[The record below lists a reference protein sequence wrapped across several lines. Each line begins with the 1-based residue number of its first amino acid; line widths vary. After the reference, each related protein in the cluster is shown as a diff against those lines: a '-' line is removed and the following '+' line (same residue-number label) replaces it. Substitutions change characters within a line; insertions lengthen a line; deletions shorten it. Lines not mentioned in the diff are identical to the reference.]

1 MGVVAAACATAC
13 DVGAPLDVPYA
24 RGLAVHMV
32 ASNVGTN
39 TPLQVGQPIEL
50 AFDRLLLPITVTRQT
65 FILVDEAAASVP
77 ITFAIAYDPVARVVT
92 LNPEQAL
99 LAAHTYDVSIQSPE
113 NPTDSTGLHAIDGAT
128 MDPDTG
134 KYPRTITF
142 EVVAAT
148 GTPPAT
154 CNGIVGPCM
163 SFCTDILPIF
173 SPTGCAGGVCH
184 SGVVFEHGSPIA
196 AGLAL
201 VGLDSPA
208 PPNPSTAQLVQ
219 ATAINRLSIESTQ
232 GASSEPGPPSF
243 HFGQDMPIIDTTTVT
258 DPNTLAPVGPT
269 GSGDPGN
276 SFLMYKVLMATP
288 STSDGGVPDGGP
300 PPVMA
305 YPLTWP
311 GGAPGEV
318 PALSTAE
325 QATLAAYIPGREMP
339 LALQL
344 NATVNNGLT
353 MDQLERLSLWI
364 AQGAPL
370 ANCP

>member
-1 MGVVAAACATAC
+1 
-13 DVGAPLDVPYA
+13 VGAPVDVQYA
-24 RGLAVHMV
+24 RGLPVHI
-32 ASNVGTN
+32 ATSNIGTN
-39 TPLQVGQPIEL
+39 TPLQAGQPIEV

-65 FILVDEAAASVP
+65 FILVDEADMSVA

-92 LNPEQAL
+92 LTPEQPL
-99 LAAHTYDVSIQSPE
+99 SVGHTYQVSILSPS

-128 MDPDTG
+128 MDPNT
-134 KYPRTITF
+134 PRMIAF
-142 EVVAAT
+142 QVVAAT
-148 GTPPAT
+148 GTLPAT

-163 SFCTDILPIF
+163 SFCTDILPIVT
-173 SPTGCAGGVCH
+173 SCIGGVCH
-184 SGVVFEHGSPIA
+184 SGVTHV

-201 VGLDSPA
+201 AGLPSPI
-208 PPNPSTAQLVQ
+208 PPDPSTAQLIQ
-219 ATAINRLSIESTQ
+219 GTAINRLSIESTQ
-232 GASSEPGPPSF
+232 GALSEPGPPSF

-258 DPNTLAPVGPT
+258 DPNTLAPVGPS

-288 STSDGGVPDGGP
+288 MAMPQTL
-300 PPVMA
+300 MA

-311 GGAPGEV
+311 GSAPGEV
-318 PALSTAE
+318 PALSTTE

-339 LALQL
+339 LSLSVT
-344 NATVNNGLT
+344 ATVNTGLT
-353 MDQLERLSLWI
+353 MDQLEALSLWI